1 MLRAFI
7 CFNLYSLAEIQWTL
21 KNETFAVGVLG
32 IREQGLGTREPDF
45 QDGQQGADGTGVP

>member
-1 MLRAFI
+1 M
-7 CFNLYSLAEIQWTL
+7 L

-45 QDGQQGADGTGVP
+45 QDGQHGADGAGVP

>member
-1 MLRAFI
+1 MDA
-7 CFNLYSLAEIQWTL
+7 

-45 QDGQQGADGTGVP
+45 QDGQQGADGAGVP